1 MPVFI
6 HLANLVIPKS
16 IVEKKYPGGVNQF
29 RKEYKIDKENYHQ
42 EDGELFS
49 LAAMN
54 SSEFD
59 IVDLIE
65 TGISYDSKTN
75 FSEDFTIIHRY
86 GGAEWEPSWLRHNS
100 VFVWHKDCNPEKIKK
115 AEEIANITM
124 DKIAEAF
131 DRGEKPWET
140 IS

>member
-6 HLANLVIPKS
+6 HLANLIIPKS
-16 IVEKKYPGGVNQF
+16 ILEEKYPGGVSKF
-29 RKEYKIDKENYHQ
+29 RKEYKIDEENNHQ
-42 EDGELFS
+42 EDRELFN

-59 IVDLIE
+59 ILDLME
-65 TGISYDSKTN
+65 NGISYDSKTI

-86 GGAEWEPSWLRHNS
+86 GGTAWEPRWLRYNA
-100 VFVWHKDCNPEKIKK
+100 VFAWHKTADEKAIQK
-115 AEEIANITM
+115 AEEIANVTV

-140 IS
+140 IW